1 MKHSQGADELVAML
15 RRLLSSR
22 GEKIVQQKRLR
33 CAFHKLEAELQKG
46 GSRKK
51 ASRKRVSELVAE
63 IGKIACEELLQ
74 K

>member
-1 MKHSQGADELVAML
+1 MKNSQGADELVAMV

-22 GEKIVQQKRLR
+22 GEKIVQQNKLR
-33 CAFHKLEAELQKG
+33 CVFHKLEAELEG

-51 ASRKRVSELVAE
+51 ASRKRVTELVAE
-63 IGKIACEELLQ
+63 IGKLACEELLR